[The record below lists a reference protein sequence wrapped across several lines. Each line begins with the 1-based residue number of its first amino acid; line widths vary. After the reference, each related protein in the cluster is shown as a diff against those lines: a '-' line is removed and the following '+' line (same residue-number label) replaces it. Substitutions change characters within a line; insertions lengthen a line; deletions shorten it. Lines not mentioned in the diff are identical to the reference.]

1 MIINATIIVQ
11 AFNFCCIWLALYCV
25 LLKPAFALLAKK
37 NEDQKTIE
45 TSVSQ
50 LHAQIQLLH
59 ENQYTLHRDV
69 HKQYVNATKNTVLL
83 EQKSV
88 DRIDH
93 ELFPVPQYTEQ
104 ELSTLI
110 DHAKE
115 IIVTRMRDYL

>member
-1 MIINATIIVQ
+1 VIINATIIVQ

-37 NEDQKTIE
+37 NEDQKNSE

-50 LHAQIQLLH
+50 LHAQILLLH
-59 ENQYTLHRDV
+59 ENQYTLHRDL
-69 HKQYVNATKNTVLL
+69 HKQYVTATKNRILL
-83 EQKSV
+83 EQKLADHV
-88 DRIDH
+88 NH
-93 ELFPVPQYTEQ
+93 ELFPAPHYTEQ

-115 IIVTRMRDYL
+115 IIVARMRDYL